1 VTQTQTQ
8 TIQTQF
14 EKKFESKEDG
24 KDVEYILEYK
34 VNERNEVCKLKI
46 TKILYPLECC
56 ANNVKTVI
64 EIGEGKT
71 EPYRVEVYRVRDS
84 WNGTGRDDLMSIEF
98 NDYGEESPA
107 FLWREYLES
116 IESIDDLKE
125 LAKKIIEYINDV
137 YMLSI
142 DSFME

>member
-1 VTQTQTQ
+1 VTQTQ
-8 TIQTQF
+8 IQTF

-34 VNERNEVCKLKI
+34 VNERNEVKHVRI

-64 EIGEGKT
+64 EIGEGK
-71 EPYRVEVYRVRDS
+71 VEAYKIEIYRVRNS

-98 NDYGEESPA
+98 NDYGAESPA
-107 FLWREYLES
+107 FLYLDTLEMINSIDLLREY
-116 IESIDDLKE
+116 IKDIID
-125 LAKKIIEYINDV
+125 YIVYV

-142 DSFME
+142 DSFIE

>member
-8 TIQTQF
+8 TF

-34 VNERNEVCKLKI
+34 VNERNEVKHVRI

-56 ANNVKTVI
+56 ANNVKTI
-64 EIGEGKT
+64 IDIGEGET
-71 EPYRVEVYRVRDS
+71 EPYRIEVYMVRDS

-98 NDYGEESPA
+98 NDYGEESPV
-107 FLWREYLES
+107 FLWRDYLES

-142 DSFME
+142 DSFIE

>member
-1 VTQTQTQ
+1 MTQTQ
-8 TIQTQF
+8 IQTF

-34 VNERNEVCKLKI
+34 VNERNEVKHVRI

-64 EIGEGKT
+64 EIGEGK
-71 EPYRVEVYRVRDS
+71 VEAYKIEIYRVRNS

-98 NDYGEESPA
+98 NDYGAESPA
-107 FLWREYLES
+107 FLYLDTLEMINSIDLLREY
-116 IESIDDLKE
+116 IKDIID
-125 LAKKIIEYINDV
+125 YIVYV

-142 DSFME
+142 DSFIE